1 MTINNSLT
9 SNLYQQI
16 TFIYYLTCVKT
27 KTGNPKGVVTIETND
42 LLLQECRYQWAKK
55 PFQLQH
61 HAKGYF
67 AKKHCV
73 LVVETFLRIP
83 RNK

>member
-1 MTINNSLT
+1 MTFFDKNVDT
-9 SNLYQQI
+9 SGQ
-16 TFIYYLTCVKT
+16 
-27 KTGNPKGVVTIETND
+27 
-42 LLLQECRYQWAKK
+42 K

-73 LVVETFLRIP
+73 LVVETFLCIP
-83 RNK
+83 RNKLHYSEYFLFCAVNKVFRVDNANIIF